1 MQRHGT
7 LIVCLLALCGMA
19 QAGQSR
25 GQTPP
30 PAATADARTFS
41 LRTIRQACIEFT
53 DVKKGT
59 EPTDLRDCRVTEFGE
74 FGSVERQTYYYA
86 IYCLVPN
93 DTAEKGNCEGDSF
106 NAQYYSRRG
115 LAIFAAPP
123 RNDNA
128 RLLFERADLDLGL
141 AVYPDK
147 PEILTVASGTMLYI
161 PIQVDGTG
169 AGNESEYYLRE
180 AGQWIAIDA
189 ESWLADLSKRIP
201 AGLEIWKGVWPNVH
215 TMRAEAGLYRRSDAN
230 CCPTGGRAR
239 IQLSIRSRRFV
250 IESLTIEKPVG

>member
-1 MQRHGT
+1 MRRHGP
-7 LIVCLLALCGMA
+7 LIVCLLALCGTA
-19 QAGQSR
+19 EASQSR
-25 GQTPP
+25 GQTPR
-30 PAATADARTFS
+30 PAPKVDARTFS
-41 LRTIRQACIEFT
+41 LRTLRESCIEFT
-53 DVKKGT
+53 NVKKGA

-74 FGSVERQTYYYA
+74 FGLIEGQTYYYA

-93 DTAEKGNCEGDSF
+93 DTADTGNCQGNSF

-115 LAIFAAPP
+115 LAIFAATA
-123 RNDNA
+123 RSDRA

-141 AVYPDK
+141 SVYPDK
-147 PEILTVASGTMLYI
+147 PEILTGAFGTMLYI
-161 PIQVDGTG
+161 PIQLDGTG

-180 AGQWIAIDA
+180 AGAWMDIDA
-189 ESWLADLSKRIP
+189 ESWLVDLSKRIP

-215 TMRAEAGLYRRSDAN
+215 TMRAEAGLYRPSDAN

-250 IESLTIEKPVG
+250 IESVTIERPVG